1 MPKPPRRAEAAEV
14 ASKKAQ
20 DLYLAAEDAKAAA
33 DAAAAKAKEAQAA
46 AAAAKAE
53 ADAAQK
59 IVDELK
65 AKGEKEIDNG
75 TGVGG
80 EVIIGE
86 HTDDGSGVTKV
97 DETTAV
103 VNKTGVKLVGY
114 YNNKGAFDVVDYY
127 VTDADGDPALAGS
140 LPPVDL
146 ALGDTASSSTSG
158 SSNSNLP
165 AVLIG
170 VGVVGAAAAA
180 ATTVVVRRKRHDGPG
195 NTSA

>member
-1 MPKPPRRAEAAEV
+1 
-14 ASKKAQ
+14 
-20 DLYLAAEDAKAAA
+20 
-33 DAAAAKAKEAQAA
+33 
-46 AAAAKAE
+46 AE

-140 LPPVDL
+140 LPPVEL
-146 ALGDTASSSTSG
+146 ALGDTASSTSG
-158 SSNSNLP
+158 SSSSNLP

>member
-1 MPKPPRRAEAAEV
+1 M
-14 ASKKAQ
+14 
-20 DLYLAAEDAKAAA
+20 
-33 DAAAAKAKEAQAA
+33 
-46 AAAAKAE
+46 
-53 ADAAQK
+53 
-59 IVDELK
+59 
-65 AKGEKEIDNG
+65 
-75 TGVGG
+75 
-80 EVIIGE
+80 IIGE

>member
-1 MPKPPRRAEAAEV
+1 MLRARLPPTSEPSPTKRLPKPPRSRSCRSGEQE
-14 ASKKAQ
+14 AQ

-53 ADAAQK
+53 ADATQK

-127 VTDADGDPALAGS
+127 VTDA
-140 LPPVDL
+140 
-146 ALGDTASSSTSG
+146 TAIRRSPEACPRSTLLSVTPQAAA
-158 SSNSNLP
+158 P
-165 AVLIG
+165 AV
-170 VGVVGAAAAA
+170 A
-180 ATTVVVRRKRHDGPG
+180 ATPTCRLY
-195 NTSA
+195 

>member
-1 MPKPPRRAEAAEV
+1 MLRARLPPTSEPSPTKRPPKPPRRPKLPRRRARRRRI
-14 ASKKAQ
+14 ST
-20 DLYLAAEDAKAAA
+20 AAA

-80 EVIIGE
+80 GVIIGE

-127 VTDADGDPALAGS
+127 VTDADGDRSPEACPGRPCS
-140 LPPVDL
+140 
-146 ALGDTASSSTSG
+146 
-158 SSNSNLP
+158 
-165 AVLIG
+165 
-170 VGVVGAAAAA
+170 
-180 ATTVVVRRKRHDGPG
+180 RRHCKQHQR
-195 NTSA
+195 